1 MSQRLHRLVQ
11 VTEGLL
17 SQPRARAGARE
28 WGFGSVFTDHLSPW
42 LREREESPGITL
54 DRLYYL
60 WMWECYTTN
69 NVTQVWE
76 HEISWCDSWW
86 WVHSAW
92 DDHYTMS
99 HSTEGE
105 REARAILSPFVRWPL
120 SDDWGLVTPRWL
132 CVIASLSC
140 RFRWVTRLCRG
151 TSWWWTR
158 CTRSTDWF
166 GWLRAPLSCVS
177 TVPTVSRSN
186 RW

>member
-42 LREREESPGITL
+42 LREREESRGITL

-105 REARAILSPFVRWPL
+105 RGQGHFVTICQMTIVW
-120 SDDWGLVTPRWL
+120 WL
-132 CVIASLSC
+132 GTRHTSLA
-140 RFRWVTRLCRG
+140 LCHCL
-151 TSWWWTR
+151 TQ
-158 CTRSTDWF
+158 
-166 GWLRAPLSCVS
+166 LP
-177 TVPTVSRSN
+177 VPVGNSAV
-186 RW
+186 